1 MKSVLTSLVFVLAF
15 QMSAFGQ
22 QAAWNV
28 DIAQNTTASSN
39 LTVINQCRASHQFK
53 LQRQNLPFLTFAQE
67 QIQVGGGQ
75 TVNVPARFDT
85 VGLALGPHQGQ
96 LTIACLTCKNEVGCT
111 QDKDVLNVVVNVTS
125 PPVPTFKPTPKPS
138 PTGTG
143 GTQFNG
149 PPRLAGQTEWQI
161 NARNTGVL
169 FDRFVAGGC
178 VNLAGD
184 CEKLRE
190 KAAEL
195 EAAAVEAQS
204 KADAAKKAADDADAA
219 AKKAEA
225 DAQKAADAAKPANS
239 GGSITSDGET
249 FDGADS
255 AWLEEKKKKL
265 FEDWQAGRVTAE
277 QHQAKRAELSGTEAL
292 RKAREE
298 RLANEA
304 KLKKGAENARAAA
317 EKARRDAENAKADA
331 AAAQKAADDAK
342 AAADKALEEYRKCL
356 KAIEDECAR
365 IAAEKKKKDKEART
379 AAIAQGEKD
388 KKKRDE
394 EARSAAQQA
403 EIDYLLDNFKRLGL
417 ITHLPNTKVPDALD
431 PAFDALQKIT
441 GESIRNF
448 LQQVAGQVGG
458 GPIDPNYINALGEAY
473 KAMSALFNMR
483 TKAGLERVH
492 RLLTTKIINPKTG
505 KIYTEDQ
512 AWNKIKRMEDLMEK
526 IKAKLALHGK

>member
-1 MKSVLTSLVFVLAF
+1 MKSILISLVLVVAF
-15 QMSAFGQ
+15 QMTTSGQ
-22 QAAWNV
+22 QASWNV
-28 DIAQNTTASSN
+28 EVAQNSTASSN
-39 LTVINQCRASHQFK
+39 LTVVNQCRSSHQFK
-53 LQRQNLPFLTFAQE
+53 LQRQDLPFLTFGQE
-67 QIQVGGGQ
+67 QIQVVGGQ

-85 VGLALGPHQGQ
+85 VGLGLGPHQGQ
-96 LTIACLTCKNEVGCT
+96 LVIACLTCKNEVGCT

-125 PPVPTFKPTPKPS
+125 PPVPNVKPTPKPS
-138 PTGTG
+138 PTSG
-143 GTQFNG
+143 GTTFNG
-149 PPRLAGQTEWQI
+149 PPRLIEQPDWQSS
-161 NARNTGVL
+161 ARKTGLL
-169 FDRFVAGGC
+169 FDGFVASGC

-184 CEKLRE
+184 CEKLRQ

-195 EAAAVEAQS
+195 EAAAAEAKR
-204 KADAAKKAADDADAA
+204 KADAANKATVDADAA
-219 AKKAEA
+219 ATKAEVDAKKAE
-225 DAQKAADAAKPANS
+225 DAAKLANS

-249 FDGADS
+249 FEGADS

-265 FEDWQAGRVTAE
+265 FEDWQAGRITAE
-277 QHQAKRAELSGTEAL
+277 QHQAQRAELSGTEAL

-304 KLKKGAENARAAA
+304 KLKKEAEEAKAAA
-317 EKARRDAENAKADA
+317 DKARRDADKAKADA

-342 AAADKALEEYRKCL
+342 AAADKALEEYKKCL

-365 IAAEKKKKDKEART
+365 AAAEKKKKDDEAR
-379 AAIAQGEKD
+379 AAAVAQGEKD

-417 ITHLPNTKVPDALD
+417 ITHLPNAKVPDALD
-431 PAFDALQKIT
+431 PAFDALQKLT

-448 LQQVAGQVGG
+448 LQQVAGQIGG

-505 KIYTEDQ
+505 KVYTEDQ
-512 AWNKIKRMEDLMEK
+512 AWNKIKRMEDLMDK
-526 IKAKLALHGK
+526 IKAKLAQHGK

>member
-1 MKSVLTSLVFVLAF
+1 MKSILVSLVLLVAF
-15 QMSAFGQ
+15 QIASFGQ

-28 DIAQNTTASSN
+28 EIAQNTTASSN
-39 LTVINQCRASHQFK
+39 LTVINQCRSSHQFK
-53 LQRQNLPFLTFAQE
+53 LQRQNLPFLTLAQE
-67 QIQVGGGQ
+67 QLQVVGGQ
-75 TVNVPARFDT
+75 TVIVPARFDT
-85 VGLALGPHQGQ
+85 VGLGVGPHQGQ
-96 LTIACLTCKNEVGCT
+96 LVIDCLTCKNEVGCS

-125 PPVPTFKPTPKPS
+125 PPAPTVKPTPKPS
-138 PTGTG
+138 PTSG
-143 GTQFNG
+143 GTTFNG
-149 PPRLAGQTEWQI
+149 PPRMTEQPTWQL
-161 NARNTGVL
+161 NARNTGLL
-169 FDRFVAGGC
+169 FDGFVASGC

-184 CEKLRE
+184 CEKLRQ

-195 EAAAVEAQS
+195 EAAAVEAQK
-204 KADAAKKAADDADAA
+204 KADAAQKAADDAEAA
-219 AKKAEA
+219 ANKAKA

-249 FDGADS
+249 FDGADC

-265 FEDWQAGRVTAE
+265 FEDWQAGRITAE
-277 QHQAKRAELSGTEAL
+277 QHQAKRAELSGTDAL

-304 KLKKGAENARAAA
+304 QLKKEAENARAAA
-317 EKARRDAENAKADA
+317 DKARRDAEKERTDA
-331 AAAQKAADDAK
+331 ATAQKAADDAK
-342 AAADKALEEYRKCL
+342 AAADNALEEYKKCL

-365 IAAEKKKKDKEART
+365 IAAEKKKKDDQART
-379 AAIAQGEKD
+379 AAAAQGEKD

-417 ITHLPNTKVPDALD
+417 ITHLPNAKVPDALD
-431 PAFDALQKIT
+431 PAFDALQKLT

-505 KIYTEDQ
+505 NVYTEDQ
-512 AWNKIKRMEDLMEK
+512 AWNKIKRMEDLMDK
-526 IKAKLALHGK
+526 IKSKLAQHGK

>member
-1 MKSVLTSLVFVLAF
+1 MKNILVSLVLLIAV
-15 QMSAFGQ
+15 QITTFGQ

-28 DIAQNTTASSN
+28 EIAQNTTASSN
-39 LTVINQCRASHQFK
+39 LTVINQCRATHQFK
-53 LQRQNLPFLTFAQE
+53 LQRQNLPFLTFTQE
-67 QIQVGGGQ
+67 QVQVVGGQ

-85 VGLALGPHQGQ
+85 VGLGLGRHQGQ
-96 LTIACLTCKNEVGCT
+96 LVIACLTCKNELGCT
-111 QDKDVLNVVVNVTS
+111 QDKDVLNVIVNVTS
-125 PPVPTFKPTPKPS
+125 PPVPTVKPTPKPS
-138 PTGTG
+138 PTSG
-143 GTQFNG
+143 GTTFNG
-149 PPRLAGQTEWQI
+149 PPRMTDQPTWQL
-161 NARNTGVL
+161 NARNTGLL
-169 FDRFVAGGC
+169 FDSFVAGGC

-184 CEKLRE
+184 CEKLRQ
-190 KAAEL
+190 KAADL
-195 EAAAVEAQS
+195 EAAAAQAQR
-204 KADAAKKAADDADAA
+204 KADEARKAANEAEAAATKAEADAKKAADAS
-219 AKKAEA
+219 
-225 DAQKAADAAKPANS
+225 KPADS

-249 FDGADS
+249 FEGADS

-265 FEDWQAGRVTAE
+265 FEDWKAGRITAE
-277 QHQAKRAELSGTEAL
+277 QHQAQRAALSGTEAL

-304 KLKKGAENARAAA
+304 KLKKEADEARAAA
-317 EKARRDAENAKADA
+317 DKARRDADKAKADA
-331 AAAQKAADDAK
+331 AAAQKGADEAK
-342 AAADKALEEYRKCL
+342 AAADKALEEYKKCL

-365 IAAEKKKKDKEART
+365 VAAEKKKKDDEAR
-379 AAIAQGEKD
+379 AAAVAQGEKD

-417 ITHLPNTKVPDALD
+417 ITHLPNAKIPDALD

-505 KIYTEDQ
+505 KVYTEDQ
-512 AWNKIKRMEDLMEK
+512 AWNKIKRMEDLMDK
-526 IKAKLALHGK
+526 IKAKLAQNGK